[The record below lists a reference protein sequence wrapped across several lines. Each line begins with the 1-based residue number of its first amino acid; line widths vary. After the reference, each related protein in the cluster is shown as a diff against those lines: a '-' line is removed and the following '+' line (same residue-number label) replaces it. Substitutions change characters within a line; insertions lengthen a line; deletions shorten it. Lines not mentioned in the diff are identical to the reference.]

1 MKIKNLKELIKKVE
15 VAEQNITDLNDLML
29 VNKNNKQRSNYH
41 CGFFVTGHNDKY
53 VKVID
58 EDNTE
63 EIYNIDEDILFEA
76 VIAMI
81 KRTEELNAKD
91 KQVIEAMELMVAPEV
106 KPQQQAP
113 MPMQAP
119 VQTAAKKY

>member
-53 VKVID
+53 VKV
-58 EDNTE
+58 
-63 EIYNIDEDILFEA
+63 IDEDILFEA